1 MSTSFLQQMSSLA
14 LFVPVFRSTNPT
26 TPSSNTS
33 ASVPHRLHLAE
44 AVTCPLLSRDEIN
57 QLSPFQLR
65 HPAHIREWYY
75 LFKRNF
81 SMESPVFDDYCNLS
95 CDEFRLRFEGSP
107 AQIEYAISI
116 VEMQFHDCLRMLLAD
131 FVGSVVL
138 LVRDYVEDVLMEN
151 LEKSEGKEVFSIQL
165 TLRRNHL
172 MKMAALGNFRPLLH
186 HLLVYSATP
195 EQIWQTFITSLT
207 TWIPSPLV
215 RVDDFADSIAE
226 AKKAGP
232 DISTQISWW
241 YRNTKHLRKKFC
253 PIPYALKYRSQ
264 NKNNRKKGVQ
274 NQKAQIN
281 NQEEYHQGK
290 TKVHFVC
297 RTMDVSNTRE
307 GHYAEPSHYL
317 FYESMTGQGFLIN
330 PDDGLFG
337 DEFSSDDDYFST

>member
-14 LFVPVFRSTNPT
+14 LFVPVFRSTNPP
-26 TPSSNTS
+26 TPSLKPL

-44 AVTCPLLSRDEIN
+44 AVTYPILSRDELN

-81 SMESPVFDDYCNLS
+81 LMESPVYHDYCNLS
-95 CDEFRLRFEGSP
+95 YDEFRLRFEGLP
-107 AQIEYAISI
+107 VQIENAASI
-116 VEMQFHDCLRMLLAD
+116 VEMHFHDCLKILLED
-131 FVGSVVL
+131 FVGTIVL
-138 LVRDYVEDVLMEN
+138 LFRDYVEDVLVGN

-165 TLRRNHL
+165 TLRRNQL
-172 MKMAALGNFRPLLH
+172 MKMAALGNFRPLLY
-186 HLLVYSATP
+186 HLLAYSATP

-264 NKNNRKKGVQ
+264 NKKNRKKGVQ
-274 NQKAQIN
+274 NHKAQIN
-281 NQEEYHQGK
+281 NQEEYNQGK

-297 RTMDVSNTRE
+297 RTMDVSNTRD
-307 GHYAEPSHYL
+307 GHYSEPSYL

-330 PDDGLFG
+330 PDDDLF
-337 DEFSSDDDYFST
+337 DDFSSDDDYFST